1 MAPVM
6 RNPPLYTLHDL
17 HTWVTLKHVLDAHE
31 IMGLEAAYQEKA
43 AKQVK
48 TEGSLR

>member
-31 IMGLEAAYQEKA
+31 IMGLEAAYQAKA

-48 TEGSLR
+48 TEGSPK